1 MFVLQL
7 FSTCIPNYLPTIKD
21 FYINKVKRNL
31 KNFKKILGI
40 SMICIMFVEDC
51 YLKGDLSTGC
61 AANFIMAI
69 GVLESLGFY
78 INRDKSEIM

>member
-1 MFVLQL
+1 
-7 FSTCIPNYLPTIKD
+7 
-21 FYINKVKRNL
+21 
-31 KNFKKILGI
+31 
-40 SMICIMFVEDC
+40 MICIMFVEDC

-78 INRDKSEIM
+78 INRDKSEIMWKQPIGFWNS